1 MATVEDLLSRLDTAV
16 NTLQENEGNE
26 DAAVAAKLEPV
37 VAHVEMLA
45 QHSSTPQTPQAPQ
58 DPSAT
63 PPV

>member
-1 MATVEDLLSRLDTAV
+1 MATVEELLGRLESAV
-16 NTLQENEGNE
+16 TTIQDNEDNE

-45 QHSSTPQTPQAPQ
+45 QHGASASQAPQ

-63 PPV
+63 PPVQ